1 MTTRH
6 SAWQPRY
13 TLTPVIA
20 RSLMEIEAARAS
32 APPAQLSATY
42 RRYIGGLSAMP
53 GEARDARS

>member
-1 MTTRH
+1 MTSPRP
-6 SAWQPRY
+6 AWQPRY

-20 RSLMEIEAARAS
+20 RSLMEIEAARACALS
-32 APPAQLSATY
+32 APLSATY